1 MKNYLL
7 LLLLF
12 IASPSL
18 LSQDLQ
24 LHYDFRHYPTLY
36 FQFFK
41 NQDSGKAFI
50 KPGSFLMKIQADL
63 RGEKH
68 NIGQAYVQVSQSF
81 RCWEPKIFLSLQYS
95 GGLGVT
101 EPKQYSFYINNA
113 YSVGLTYPFQ
123 WKGAWLSAVLS
134 CKFIPYNKPTRD
146 PMLTFY
152 WWSGYFNY
160 KLEFSGNFS
169 LWTENKD
176 HGDAYTAGQQGK
188 RIFFFGEPQL
198 WHNFNKVLS
207 LGTKLNLYYHIY
219 TTDGLLQ
226 AYPTAAVRFKL

>member
-1 MKNYLL
+1 MLL
-7 LLLLF
+7 LLLS
-12 IASPSL
+12 IAPLSL

-36 FQFFK
+36 FQYFK

-50 KPGSFLMKIQADL
+50 KPGSFLLKIQADL
-63 RGEKH
+63 QGQKH
-68 NIGQAYVQVSQSF
+68 NIGQTYVQVSQSF
-81 RCWEPKIFLSLQYS
+81 RCWKPNIFLSLQYS

-101 EPKQYSFYINNA
+101 EPKQYSFYITNA
-113 YSVGLTYPFQ
+113 YSISLAHPFQ
-123 WKGAWLSAVLS
+123 WKGAWLSAVLG
-134 CKFIPYNKPTRD
+134 CKYIPYSKPTYD
-146 PMLTFY
+146 PLFTLY
-152 WWSGYFNY
+152 WWTAYFHY

-169 LWTENKD
+169 TWTENKD
-176 HGDAYTAGQQGK
+176 HGDTYPADQQGK
-188 RIFFFGEPQL
+188 RFFFFGEPQM
-198 WHNFNKVLS
+198 WYNINKILS